1 MVFTYTFAYF
11 LVTVVCALI
20 ATTILFQININLGSE
35 QEVLAFRNYLLWYL
49 GFVLSNMVWVWINFG
64 FLKWDGSF
72 FSVINL
78 ISICMA
84 SYYWFKYVEAK
95 LSTDFVKMRTFRIV
109 SMVPLVI
116 ALGFILTTPIT
127 KWVFYYN
134 EKNEYI
140 HGPLYP
146 TMFILAV
153 SYLVFATA
161 HITLQSRK
169 LSSKNQ
175 NRSYHI
181 EAAFLVFPVA
191 AGLLDIVAENLPVM
205 ELALLFGTVLIYT
218 NLLQSQIFTD
228 NVTQLSNRKAV
239 DSYLAEHIMTANEK
253 EPLLFFIGDIDN
265 FKLIND
271 TYGHVE
277 GDKALR
283 LVGMALNKYRENSHN
298 FVARWGGDEFCVIV
312 SGSNAK
318 NPERIIADIRKY
330 IDEES
335 KKADLDYIIEMS
347 MGYAKCISPLA
358 SAEKLIDTADDMMY
372 KNKTEEKA

>member
-175 NRSYHI
+175 KRSYHI
-181 EAAFLVFPVA
+181 EATFLDITLQSRKLSSKNQKRSYHIEATFLVFPVA
-191 AGLLDIVAENLPVM
+191 GGLLDIVAENLPVM

-283 LVGMALNKYRENSHN
+283 LVGLALNKYRE
-298 FVARWGGDEFCVIV
+298 
-312 SGSNAK
+312 
-318 NPERIIADIRKY
+318 
-330 IDEES
+330 
-335 KKADLDYIIEMS
+335 
-347 MGYAKCISPLA
+347 
-358 SAEKLIDTADDMMY
+358 
-372 KNKTEEKA
+372 